1 MLYCFNAFCFITFL
15 SEVALSRR
23 DKRYSEGMG
32 EYTVVHPQLFLCV
45 LAITYTL
52 FSMERHPMGKEEGFL
67 SRRYALYAHVQ
78 SRFKNIRGYRA
89 KFSYHDRTPW
99 RNCFFCSGSISPY
112 VLAVSSLSNLYRI
125 HIWHHPSRLI
135 LKFARFPL
143 QRQSGLKDISIQM
156 FFARFESLPSGYF
169 GRLCSSF
176 SSRFFPSKE
185 LSQQRPAPFS
195 WQSYLFHSLTV
206 LPFFSLN
213 VFLRT

>member
-143 QRQSGLKDISIQM
+143 QRQSGLKDISI
-156 FFARFESLPSGYF
+156 
-169 GRLCSSF
+169 
-176 SSRFFPSKE
+176 
-185 LSQQRPAPFS
+185 
-195 WQSYLFHSLTV
+195 
-206 LPFFSLN
+206 
-213 VFLRT
+213 